1 MKNDMTALRD
11 ELFATLRALRDPE
24 NPMEC
29 ERARAISEV
38 AKVMTETAKVEV
50 EYMRV
55 TETITGTGF
64 FEQKQETLP
73 PGITAIRQ
81 HRIK

>member
-24 NPMEC
+24 SPMDC
-29 ERARAISEV
+29 ERAKAISEV

-64 FEQKQETLP
+64 FEQQQETLP
-73 PGITAIRQ
+73 TGITAIRQ
-81 HRIK
+81 HKIK

>member
-11 ELFATLRALRDPE
+11 ELFAALRALRDPE
-24 NPMEC
+24 NPMDC

-38 AKVMTETAKVEV
+38 AKVMTDTAKVEV
-50 EYMRV
+50 DFMRV

-64 FEQKQETLP
+64 FENKPEVLP

-81 HRIK
+81 HKIR

>member
-11 ELFATLRALRDPE
+11 ELFATIRALRDPE
-24 NPMEC
+24 NPMDC
-29 ERARAISEV
+29 ERARAISEL
-38 AKVMTETAKVEV
+38 AKVVTETAKVEV
-50 EYMRV
+50 DYMRV

-64 FEQKQETLP
+64 FEQKHEALP

-81 HRIK
+81 HKIK

>member
-11 ELFATLRALRDPE
+11 ELFATIRALRDPE
-24 NPMEC
+24 NPMDC
-29 ERARAISEV
+29 ERAKVISEV
-38 AKVMTETAKVEV
+38 AKVVTETAKVEV
-50 EYMRV
+50 DYMRV

>member
-11 ELFATLRALRDPE
+11 ELFATIRALRDPE

-29 ERARAISEV
+29 ERARAISEL
-38 AKVMTETAKVEV
+38 AKVVTETAKVEV

>member
-11 ELFATLRALRDPE
+11 ELFATLRALRDHE
-24 NPMEC
+24 NHMDC

-50 EYMRV
+50 DYMRV

-73 PGITAIRQ
+73 QGITAIRQ
-81 HRIK
+81 HKIK

>member
-24 NPMEC
+24 NPMDC
-29 ERARAISEV
+29 ERTRAISEV

-50 EYMRV
+50 DYMRV

-64 FEQKQETLP
+64 FAQKTEALP

-81 HRIK
+81 HKIK

>member
-24 NPMEC
+24 NQMEC

-64 FEQKQETLP
+64 FEQKPETLP

-81 HRIK
+81 HKIK

>member
-24 NPMEC
+24 NPMDC
-29 ERARAISEV
+29 ERAKAISEV

-50 EYMRV
+50 DYMRV
-55 TETITGTGF
+55 TENITGTEF
-64 FEQKQETLP
+64 FEKKPEALP
-73 PGITAIRQ
+73 TGITAIRR
-81 HRIK
+81 HKI